1 MNPRNFIQ
9 TALQVLVVLMIT
21 AGLARGAFAYTEEEE
36 QEAAAGADASNPT
49 AAVNF
54 QDIRYRYFDLSG
66 GAEKHSFETEGAY
79 MFHPRFKFTNELHG
93 VRTNRSGDWE
103 TDFEIMY

>member
-54 QDIRYRYFDLSG
+54 QDIRYRYFDLAG
-66 GAEKHSFETEGAY
+66 GDEVFETNAFDWG
-79 MFHPRFKFTNELHG
+79 MGLG
-93 VRTNRSGDWE
+93 VR
-103 TDFEIMY
+103 FMY